1 MKTKFGA
8 IIVDGRGKIGGHVAS
23 KNRGGSYLRTKVTP
37 ANARTSAQ
45 LAVRNFFTQLS
56 QAWRSLTQEQRDAWN
71 AAVTDYSRTDI
82 FGDLRNP
89 SGINLFQRLNN
100 NLLQIEEAVINEPPL
115 PVEVANVVI
124 DGLTA
129 AVGTPAMSI
138 TLTDSVP
145 NDTTLVVLATAP
157 MSAGKSFVKS
167 EFRRIGSFAAGSTS
181 PQSILSEY
189 VAKFGSTGAIGQKI
203 FVKVFTVSTVTGQT
217 GSASQV
223 SVITTA

>member
-37 ANARTSAQ
+37 VNARTSAQ

-56 QAWRSLTQEQRDAWN
+56 QAWRSLTQAQRDAWN

-100 NLLQIEEAVINEPPL
+100 NLLQIGESVINEPPL
-115 PVEVANVVI
+115 PVEVANVVA
-124 DGLTA
+124 LSVSATV
-129 AVGTPAMSI
+129 AVPSMELDISETVPAN
-138 TLTDSVP
+138 TF
-145 NDTTLVVLATAP
+145 LVVLATAP

-167 EFRRIGSFAAGSTS
+167 EFRRIAHYAPTEVS
-181 PQSILSEY
+181 PIDILSDY
-189 VAKFGSTGAIGQKI
+189 VSKFGSTGAIGQKI
-203 FVKVFTVSTVTGQT
+203 FVKVFTVSAITGQT

-223 SVITTA
+223 SVITEA